1 MAGQLSK
8 IRFWFPLL
16 VTGTSIEW
24 VPSDSDG
31 PTQKMT
37 SQVRMI
43 IKMAD
48 KDLSGG
54 FPSFRPWRAK
64 PLLISLIERLFEI
77 IDRHRFDCAIDF
89 DCNSILIAFRLLF
102 RWYSMLRLGAGSKL
116 EMNDFRLRNCED
128 EFATILSSRMSDR
141 LGLSDPTSERNSIL
155 VPTLP

>member
-1 MAGQLSK
+1 VAGQLSK

-16 VTGTSIEW
+16 ATGTSIEW

-43 IKMAD
+43 IEMAD

-64 PLLISLIERLFEI
+64 PLLMSLIERLFGI
-77 IDRHRFDCAIDF
+77 LDCHWFNSFIDF
-89 DCNSILIAFRLLF
+89 DCNSFAVCIL
-102 RWYSMLRLGAGSKL
+102 
-116 EMNDFRLRNCED
+116 
-128 EFATILSSRMSDR
+128 FA
-141 LGLSDPTSERNSIL
+141 
-155 VPTLP
+155 VPMVFNAETWS

>member
-16 VTGTSIEW
+16 VTETSIEW
-24 VPSDSDG
+24 VLSDSDG

-43 IKMAD
+43 IEMAD
-48 KDLSGG
+48 KDLSSG
-54 FPSFRPWRAK
+54 FPSFRPCRAK

-77 IDRHRFDCAIDF
+77 IDRHWSDSVIGF

-102 RWYSMLRLGAGSKL
+102 QWCSMLRLGAESKL
-116 EMNDFRLRNCED
+116 EMNDFRSRNCED
-128 EFATILSSRMSDR
+128 EFATILSLRMSDC
-141 LGLSDPTSERNSIL
+141 LGLSHPTYEQNSIL